1 MASTFAGHELYARK
15 ALKVLP
21 AQLAFLGAFSTDISG
36 EVLGEKSKSV
46 HVPLVEMDAAAA
58 FKAKFNGL
66 QADIASLH
74 RMVEEHV
81 RDLQEMGA
89 AYSAAENENQEM
101 AASLASEVL

>member
-1 MASTFAGHELYARK
+1 MNGI
-15 ALKVLP
+15 LKVTPERL
-21 AQLAFLGAFSTDISG
+21 LAAASELEGQGNQMKNCTDRMVALVNEISG
-36 EVLGEKSKSV
+36 DLWSG
-46 HVPLVEMDAAAA
+46 DAAAA